1 MKAADDGSPG
11 TTTSSSSS
19 SSTCDTVIRRPSRSN
34 ATRGAAQQALGVVA
48 AHRCSTT
55 VVEPAA
61 IIPAIS
67 THDFTCALATGS
79 SYSIPVSVGA
89 ARP

>member
-11 TTTSSSSS
+11 TTISSSSS

-34 ATRGAAQQALGVVA
+34 ATRARRRRRSVWSRLTDG
-48 AHRCSTT
+48 STT

-79 SYSIPVSVGA
+79 S
-89 ARP
+89 